1 MHKNF
6 NMMKRYAIPL
16 VKTFG
21 SAALSNVRMN
31 LLDSH
36 TRMLFSI
43 VAVAMMILAPSSMKA
58 GDHNGNTVSYSVN
71 GHGNGNP
78 WLSDAL
84 INSSGDEVR
93 VIGDNYYERQ
103 IAITGSFNGG
113 DWAYRSDRPDIRPSA
128 HTQTL
133 SIMNLFQGD
142 KVILHY
148 WGDGASATM
157 KSNNTNVSVG
167 SNVSGNGSTQVTM
180 NSNGSM
186 DFSINTKTF
195 ITKIQVIYN
204 NTSNRIAFSTAGQQ
218 SGGYYLCRLSA
229 RTFNEPTLSVY
240 PSNANVTYT
249 VETYDKMNGTKLNDV
264 YHEVAMMN
272 NQQYKKGD
280 LLFKNL
286 GWCKVTATANGQSA
300 SYWVECW
307 DNEAHGELQSD
318 GITYK
323 VVKIKDENGNLL
335 PDDQQGGVLKERT
348 VTAVPG
354 ITMKF
359 GIPNDNTEPNTTVAY
374 LRDGHMVSYT
384 SANNGWWDRFPHNN
398 HDWPEQG
405 TFYRFEATAKG
416 KLRFGGIK
424 DLSGGKTGK
433 VYLVRISTGYPQE
446 EVFTLNESGYLTT
459 DGSTNNNVKNGIEM
473 EPGYVYYLQGEANE
487 ENGADNWSVFLLE
500 WFSYETDMKIS
511 GEWGVSAQTGYEIG
525 NGGTVTSKETV
536 TGASGATCTVTCKGK
551 IQSATAS
558 IDGNGHIVFSN
569 IQFSESGEDKMGGAM
584 KVDIAVGTS
593 HLTYYMTIPYGKH
606 VWDFRRTSDQ
616 GPEQCDWSYNE
627 EGLVNMMNANGT
639 DWTRV
644 YKVHRRENGKWTELI
659 SPIMAARGA
668 VEGNNAFYMDNTSGL
683 TFVTSQPA
691 SFGAGETKNNADG
704 FANMTQDEQYYLN
717 YSTTSGADLVWLQGR
732 STVYFPGVKAGQY
745 IKVYLYRH
753 SDNKGETFTVNNL
766 MDLDGVPY
774 DGTTNI
780 KIRGMWDERWCG
792 YQGKNMKGATIFRVP
807 LDYTATNEIDK
818 IPCLTL
824 TDDGWT
830 KLYKI
835 EITDEYKTDLIM
847 TDDNG
852 YFPVD
857 YDGEYSSVVI
867 RDKNGVKTPVVRTYL
882 ATTGQTRCQHANTCD
897 YEIIPDAGVNVTV
910 DRKIWNSSTKLDYDS
925 DPNIGRGVNYNH
937 LKLTF
942 NGGNGLVRIIQR
954 ERANPSGTGVSTA
967 VPSASLGYVVSKNEY
982 YIAVGELTEQSYPYT
997 WDFTQ
1002 HNMYQGSS
1010 TTKTDLATQPSTIGY
1025 GYWTGDEGNE
1035 NSFGQN
1041 AFVPQGFCKNDGEV
1055 KSLNATVYKQ
1065 LFAQGAELSSVNGV
1079 ISETVGLG
1087 ISRPYADDKVYES
1100 ITSKAEDGTTL
1111 PNNQVRVALSYY
1123 KGYDLENGGISLDGD
1138 MLQGA
1143 GTITIPSV
1151 DKDMY
1156 VFVKSSAEPAV
1167 SDNVGTAEKYNGHV
1181 NDFDLE
1187 ANVYVYKVNTAGD
1200 VVLKFSSNASVEKIG
1215 VTNQFKQIVN
1225 TAGKTTESR
1234 DIHID
1239 YAQTEAFV
1247 NSKLHAYIATDYE
1260 ATADEGETGN
1270 LVLKEIGVAPASTG
1284 LVLFTENTSGNVSNP
1299 LFVPACNN
1307 PEEATTGNHLV
1318 ANVTQSTVAASTEDV
1333 FRYVFTNQFKYKIG
1347 DGTYKTGEY
1356 GFYKV
1361 NTPGTLKGNMAYLEL
1376 NQETNAKSIV
1386 LLSFFNA
1393 TDTPTAIDEVVTMN
1407 GVTEFEDVPVY
1418 YNLNGV
1424 RMNNIPMQKGI
1435 YIRNGKKVY
1444 VK

>member
-1 MHKNF
+1 MKKLFTLMKTQRAIVEENSPKNGCQLQKLF
-6 NMMKRYAIPL
+6 FAAFVMAVMML
-16 VKTFG
+16 VPQSMWAGAHSDYGAGEIVTYYPQ
-21 SAALSNVRMN
+21 SNN
-31 LLDSH
+31 
-36 TRMLFSI
+36 
-43 VAVAMMILAPSSMKA
+43 
-58 GDHNGNTVSYSVN
+58 
-71 GHGNGNP
+71 
-78 WLSDAL
+78 WLSDYV

-93 VIGDNYYERQ
+93 FLGDNYYERQ
-103 IAITGSFNGG
+103 IAISGSFNTSAT
-113 DWAYRSDRPDIRPSA
+113 WTYRNNNGAEMYVSVSTA
-128 HTQTL
+128 QTL

-142 KVILHY
+142 WVKIFY
-148 WGDGASATM
+148 WSGSNKKPTV
-157 KSNNTNVSVG
+157 KSSNTNVAAGTQVE
-167 SNVSGNGSTQVTM
+167 SGNPQNGTQGLVSM
-180 NSNGSM
+180 NSDGSM
-186 DFSINTKTF
+186 DFSIPLGMY
-195 ITKIQVIYN
+195 ITKIEVYHQK
-204 NTSNRIAFSTAGQQ
+204 TTRIAFSTAGQQ

-272 NQQYKKGD
+272 NQQDKKGD

-323 VVKIKDENGNLL
+323 LVKIKDENDNLL

-683 TFVTSQPA
+683 TFVTGQPA

-867 RDKNGVKTPVVRTYL
+867 RDKNGVKTPVKREYL

-897 YEIIPDAGVNVTV
+897 YEIIPDAGVDVTV
-910 DRKIWNSSTKLDYDS
+910 GRKIWNSSTKKDYDA
-925 DPNIGRGVNYNH
+925 DPQLNKGVNYNH
-937 LKLTF
+937 LILTF
-942 NGGNGLVRIIQR
+942 NSGNGLVRVIQR
-954 ERANPSGTGVSTA
+954 ERATVSGSGVSVA
-967 VPSASLGYVVSKNEY
+967 APSASLGWVVAKNEY
-982 YIAVGELTEQSYPYT
+982 YIAVGELKEQQYPYT
-997 WDFTQ
+997 WDFTE

-1010 TTKTDLATQPSTIGY
+1010 TTKADLAVQPMEIGY
-1025 GYWTGDEGNE
+1025 GYWDGLTAE
-1035 NSFGQN
+1035 NAFGQK
-1041 AFVPQGFCKNDGEV
+1041 AWVEPLFCVNDGGA
-1055 KSLNATVYKQ
+1055 KPLHATIHKQ
-1065 LFAQGAELSSVNGV
+1065 LFAQGAQLSSVNGV
-1079 ISETVGLG
+1079 VKESEGLG
-1087 ISRPYADDKVYES
+1087 VSRPYTSDKKVYEA
-1100 ITSKAEDGTTL
+1100 ITSLDENGNKI
-1111 PNNQVRVALSYY
+1111 PNNQVRIAKTYY
-1123 KGYDLENGGISLDGD
+1123 NGYDLENDGILFDGNV
-1138 MLQGA
+1138 LRGC
-1143 GTITIPSV
+1143 GRITIPSV
-1151 DKDMY
+1151 DAGMY
-1156 VFVKSSAEPAV
+1156 VFVKSSAAPAM
-1167 SDNVGTAEKYNGHV
+1167 SDNVSTAEKYDSHV
-1181 NDFDLE
+1181 NKFDKV
-1187 ANVYVYKVNTAGD
+1187 ANVYIYKVNTAGD
-1200 VVLKFSSNASVEKIG
+1200 VVLTFSSDASVEKIG

-1234 DIHID
+1234 AIHID

-1247 NSKLHAYIATDYE
+1247 NSKLHAYIATDYT
-1260 ATADEGETGN
+1260 ATADGGETGQ
-1270 LVLKEIGVAPASTG
+1270 LVLKEIGVAPANTG
-1284 LVLFTENTSGNVSNP
+1284 LVLFTENRTGNVSNP

-1307 PEEATTGNHLV
+1307 PDEDMTGNHLV
-1318 ANVTQSTVAASTEDV
+1318 ANVNASTVAASTDDV
-1333 FRYVFTNQFKYKIG
+1333 FRYVFTNQFKYKTG

-1361 NTPGTLKGNMAYLEL
+1361 NKAGTLKANMAYLEL
-1376 NQETNAKSIV
+1376 NKPEGAKPIF
-1386 LLSFFNA
+1386 LLSFFNPI
-1393 TDTPTAIDEVVTMN
+1393 DTPTAIEEVETLD
-1407 GVTEFEDVPVY
+1407 GVTEQKAAPVY
-1418 YNLNGV
+1418 YNMNGVRLNGV
-1424 RMNNIPMQKGI
+1424 PTQKGI
-1435 YIRNGKKVY
+1435 YICNGKKVY